1 MASYSVG
8 MVLRSRYR
16 ISRIIYQSQMFNVY
30 YVEDLHLKGKVW
42 AIKEMKMVAVDPQE
56 RNRILSQFHAEALN
70 LTSLSHPNIA
80 KVVDF
85 FIDSNN
91 LYIVREYAPAV
102 DIANVIQKDDI
113 EEREV
118 LSWGIQLADALN
130 YLYNHKLPA
139 VFFRELNLGN
149 ILVSGQGNITLIDLG
164 LARLFQT
171 RQDLESIKR
180 TGSMDYAAPEQF
192 SEEGIF
198 DARTLI
204 YNLGA
209 ILFHCLTRVNPA
221 STPFNL
227 PAPQSL
233 NPGISEKANQII
245 LKATRYD
252 PRERHQNLQEL
263 SRDLKSAMDDLHS
276 PSPVQ
281 SWVQPRKSPA
291 FTGFFWLML
300 LAAGAA
306 AVWLLCR
313 FLL

>member
-1 MASYSVG
+1 MI
-8 MVLRSRYR
+8 LRSRYR

-171 RQDLESIKR
+171 RQDLEAIKR

-233 NPGISEKANQII
+233 NPRISEKANQII

-263 SRDLKSAMDDLHS
+263 TRDLKSAMDDLHS

-291 FTGFFWLML
+291 FTGFFFWLML